1 MILVWRYGEH
11 VQKLEKYKIFLINP
25 CRDNSEINSE
35 FSCHSLGKAFLNF
48 WNSSLLSSPY
58 KDDKPQSHFVV
69 IVAPMPQWYISKRVY
84 GAHHTLLVPTVII
97 DILSCVVLIYV
108 THWIQW
114 HILWQVNVTVTSLCL
129 DGNAICNKGL
139 RYISWMLTENVS
151 INTLVSVF
159 FWQLNCYNCDII
171 IGMATDWC
179 ISWQAIWHQ
188 LLYPAASNDA
198 PSLYMLQG
206 MLTEIACLTQYLCA
220 FILF

>member
-35 FSCHSLGKAFLNF
+35 FSCHSLGKGFLNF
-48 WNSSLLSSPY
+48 CNSSLLSSPY

-69 IVAPMPQWYISKRVY
+69 IIAPMPQWYISKRVY
-84 GAHHTLLVPTVII
+84 GAHHTVLVPTVII

-159 FWQLNCYNCDII
+159 FWQHNCYRDII

-188 LLYPAASNDA
+188 LYILLHPTMPPVY
-198 PSLYMLQG
+198 
-206 MLTEIACLTQYLCA
+206 ICCKACLIQYLCA

>member
-69 IVAPMPQWYISKRVY
+69 VIAPMPQWYISKRVY
-84 GAHHTLLVPTVII
+84 GAHHTVLVPTVII

-159 FWQLNCYNCDII
+159 FWQHNRYRDII

-188 LLYPAASNDA
+188 LCILLHPTMPPVYKCCK
-198 PSLYMLQG
+198 
-206 MLTEIACLTQYLCA
+206 ACLIKYLCA